1 MKTIVM
7 FTGHRNKLA
16 TEESLTEATRPY
28 LSNCIWIHG
37 GAVGFDTQVQGFAKS
52 IGIEPKVFKPEYD
65 KYPPKIAPIIRNK
78 EMLKMCDVVIALY
91 DGRKS
96 GGTYQVV
103 SDARKMGKEII
114 LLELGT

>member
-1 MKTIVM
+1 MITIM

-16 TEESLTEATRPY
+16 TEESLAEATRPY

-52 IGIEPKVFKPEYD
+52 IGIEPKVFRPEYG

-78 EMLKMCDVVIALY
+78 EMLSMCDVVIACY
-91 DGRKS
+91 DGRQR
-96 GGTYQVV
+96 GGTAQVV
-103 SDARKMGKEII
+103 HDAKKIGKKVII
-114 LLELGT
+114 LELST